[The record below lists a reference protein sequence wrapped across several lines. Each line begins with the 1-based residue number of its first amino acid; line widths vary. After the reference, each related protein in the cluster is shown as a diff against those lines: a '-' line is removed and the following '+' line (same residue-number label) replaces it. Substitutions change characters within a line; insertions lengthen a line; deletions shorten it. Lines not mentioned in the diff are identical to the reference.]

1 MDFVSIA
8 VKDAAVMAALSDLAR
23 RTNDLSIPMQ
33 DIGVEFSELIR
44 QTFSDSQSPWGV
56 KWDKL
61 SAVTQAKNKG
71 RRAGGEP
78 LRDTG
83 RLMASIAPKAAD
95 GGQAVT
101 IGATNVKYANTH
113 QFGVKQGTYGKTK
126 RNGPIPWG
134 NVPSRPFMPILGNA
148 VILPDAWSKAAQE
161 IIADY
166 IVEAAL

>member
-101 IGATNVKYANTH
+101 IGATKRQVCQYAPVRSEARRVWENKA
-113 QFGVKQGTYGKTK
+113 QRANSVGQCSIP
-126 RNGPIPWG
+126 PIH
-134 NVPSRPFMPILGNA
+134 
-148 VILPDAWSKAAQE
+148 
-161 IIADY
+161 ADSG
-166 IVEAAL
+166 